1 LLRVGSKEYS
11 MKPILAILLTAV
23 AMCAI
28 GPASAL
34 AQVSNGQ
41 ISGRVTDAQGA
52 VLPGVTVTATQTDT
66 QFVRTTTTNE
76 TGAYSLPNLPIG
88 PYRLEVSL
96 QGFQTLVQSNIT
108 LQVNANLVIDPSL
121 RIGNVAEEVT
131 VEARPSDIVVETR
144 RMGVGTVV
152 EQERIEQLALG
163 ARAVTDLITF
173 SGAAVQVPNSV
184 IATMVTGVN
193 ISVAGGARFGVQ
205 YLIDG
210 AMSNNRFDG
219 TNMPLPFPDALQ
231 EFRIS
236 TSAQEA
242 SIGRSSG
249 ASVNAVTKAGTNQ
262 LRGSASWFVRDTRF
276 NARAAH
282 AAAKDKLQRQQPGAA
297 IGGPIVRN
305 RLFFFTAYLSTILD
319 QTLSDTLSIVP
330 TPAILAGDWSAFNA
344 CHRPNWN
351 TGLGADFADGN
362 VNPANYSPAAV
373 RLAARL
379 PQAAGPRAHC
389 GELLWG
395 NHIDRHDKQTV
406 TRIDYQHSTSH
417 SFYGRYMATLHDQP
431 VKFDPDNLLTATQ
444 IGSGFRDRAHSLVI
458 GNNWVMNPTAVS
470 ASRFAYNAI
479 RARKQG
485 ARYFSPE
492 DVGIAQWT
500 SVPGHFPLT
509 VQGNFGFGFGPLAQR
524 QVDQNTYQL
533 GHDVTLVRGAHQFAV
548 GGTWA
553 YDDVLSLA
561 HSRGVGGITISA
573 NNTGNAMGDFMLG
586 RLNDIRQSMPST
598 LSPTQHYAGIYAQ
611 DTWRMTE
618 RFTLNYGVRWEPF
631 FPMVW
636 KENPLGGIRVYNFS
650 VADFQAGRKSTVF
663 PYAPAGFTYPSQ
675 NTDGSGPSDF
685 EGHAGVQ
692 QRLNK
697 WAPRIGFGW
706 DPTGSART
714 AVRASY
720 GIAHD
725 VVALEALLNTNN
737 VSPWSPDIINRVG
750 TLDNPWLGQ
759 PGGNPFPFD
768 WQTTPVF
775 LVNSQLMPFNPSLDT
790 PLVHSWNATVE
801 QQLADSW
808 LVSASYIGTNTDRLW
823 NTTAINPALTLT
835 QQSHPSLFT
844 GPDTCVLEG
853 RTFTPCNQTA
863 NINERRELR
872 LWAAANNPAVLPDA
886 RVFANIDQVNSD
898 STANYHGLLLSGRG
912 SLQRVNLDA
921 NYTLSRCRTDRV
933 APGIPNPNETFHRG
947 RDRQYCV
954 GDRRHVFNLSAVAT
968 APEFSSR
975 MWNAIA
981 SDWRFAA
988 AYRASSGEPL
998 TVITGQDIARNG
1010 LLNQTADLVSNDVYI
1025 DRSGSLGSQYF
1036 NRNAFALPAVG
1047 THGNTSF
1054 GQFRGFA
1061 TWNVDVAVTRL
1072 FELGTHRIEA
1082 RWEVF
1087 NPFNV
1092 AVPNNNTTVAGN
1104 QIVSLASPTFGRV
1117 VTMRDP
1123 RIMQFALKYVF

>member
-1 LLRVGSKEYS
+1 MRHILRLF
-11 MKPILAILLTAV
+11 LAVLGIGIV
-23 AMCAI
+23 A
-28 GPASAL
+28 PAPVL

-41 ISGRVTDAQGA
+41 ISGRVTDASGA
-52 VLPGVTVTATQTDT
+52 VLPGATVTATQTET
-66 QFVRTTTTNE
+66 QFVRTTVTNE
-76 TGAYSLPNLPIG
+76 VGAYTLPNLPVG
-88 PYRLEVSL
+88 PYRLEASI
-96 QGFQTLVQSNIT
+96 QGFQTFVQSGIT
-108 LQVNANLVIDPSL
+108 VQVNANLVVDPTL
-121 RIGNVAEEVT
+121 RLGNIAET
-131 VEARPSDIVVETR
+131 INVEGTASDIEVETR

-152 EQERIEQLALG
+152 ERERILELPLN
-163 ARAVTDLITF
+163 ARQVTDLITF

-210 AMSNNRFDG
+210 ALSNNRFDG

-242 SIGRSSG
+242 AIGRSSG

-262 LRGSASWFVRDTRF
+262 FHGNAFWFVRDTRF

-282 AAAKDKLQRQQPGAA
+282 ALTKDTLQRNQPGGS
-297 IGGPIVRN
+297 IGGPIVQN
-305 RLFFFTAYLSTILD
+305 RLFFFTGYQSTILE

-330 TPAILAGDWSAFNA
+330 TAAILAGDWRAFNA
-344 CHRPNWN
+344 AHNPRWTDP
-351 TGLGADFADGN
+351 DFADGF
-362 VNPANYSPAAV
+362 VNPSRYSPAAL

-379 PQAAGPRAHC
+379 PRPTNER

-395 NHIDRHDKQTV
+395 NLIDRHDKQTV
-406 TRIDYQHSTSH
+406 TRIDYQHSGNQ

-431 VKFDPDNLLTATQ
+431 VTFDDGNLLTATAT
-444 IGSGFRDRAHSLVI
+444 GSGFRDRAHSLVV
-458 GNNWVMNPTAVS
+458 GNNWVMSPTMVS

-524 QVDQNTYQL
+524 QVDQNQYQV
-533 GHDVTLVRGAHQFAV
+533 GHDVTLVRGTHQFSV

-586 RLNDIRQSMPST
+586 RLTEMRQSMPST
-598 LSPTQHYAGIYAQ
+598 LSPTQQYGGVYAQ
-611 DTWRMTE
+611 DTWRFNE
-618 RFTLNYGVRWEPF
+618 RLTLNFGLRWEPF
-631 FPMVW
+631 FPMKW
-636 KENPLGGIRVYNFS
+636 KENPLGGIRVYNFNTET
-650 VADFQAGRKSTVF
+650 FMAGSKSTVF

-675 NTDGSGPSDF
+675 NPDGSGPSDF

-692 QRLNK
+692 TRLNK
-697 WAPRIGFGW
+697 WAPRVGVGW
-706 DPTGSART
+706 DPGGTGRT
-714 AVRASY
+714 ALRASY

-737 VSPWSPDIINRVG
+737 VSPWSPDLSNRTG

-768 WQTTPVF
+768 WQTTPTF
-775 LVNSQLMPFNPSLDT
+775 LANSQLMPFNPNLDT
-790 PLVHSWNATVE
+790 PYVQSWNATVE
-801 QQLADSW
+801 QQLAGAW
-808 LVSASYIGTNTDRLW
+808 LVSASYLGTHTERLW
-823 NTTAINPALTLT
+823 NTTAINPVLTLT
-835 QQSHPSLFT
+835 PQSHPALYT
-844 GPDTCVLEG
+844 GLDTCVLEG
-853 RTFTPCNQTA
+853 QSFSPCNQAA
-863 NINERRELR
+863 NLNQRRELR
-872 LWAAANNPAVLPDA
+872 LWAARNNPALLPDA
-886 RVFANIDQVNSD
+886 RLFTNIDEIRSD
-898 STANYHGLLLSGRG
+898 STANYHGLLTSARG
-912 SLQRVNLDA
+912 TIRGVNLDA
-921 NYTLSRCRTDRV
+921 NYTLSRCITDRV

-947 RDRQYCV
+947 RDRSYC
-954 GDRRHVFNLSAVAT
+954 GSDRRHVFNLSAVAM
-968 APEFSSR
+968 APEFSDR
-975 MWNAIA
+975 LWNAIA
-981 SDWRFAA
+981 SDWRLAVV
-988 AYRASSGEPL
+988 YRASSGEPL
-998 TVITGQDIARNG
+998 TVVSGSDRALSG
-1010 LLNQTADLVSNDVYI
+1010 LLNQTADQISDNVYD
-1025 DRSGSLGSQYF
+1025 DRSGRLGSQYF
-1036 NRNAFALPAVG
+1036 NRSAFGLPAPGSYGG
-1047 THGNTSF
+1047 TDFLS
-1054 GQFRGFA
+1054 FRGFA
-1061 TWNVDVAVTRL
+1061 TWNLDMALSRIFDV
-1072 FELGTHRIEA
+1072 GTHRIEA

-1087 NPFNV
+1087 NPFN
-1092 AVPNNNTTVAGN
+1092 AAIPNNPTTAAGN
-1104 QIVSLASPTFGRV
+1104 QIVSLASPNFGRV
-1117 VTMRDP
+1117 TTMRDP

>member
-1 LLRVGSKEYS
+1 MRK
-11 MKPILAILLTAV
+11 ILGILLAV
-23 AMCAI
+23 SGMEFAMPERAE
-28 GPASAL
+28 S
-34 AQVSNGQ
+34 QVSNAQ
-41 ISGRVTDAQGA
+41 ISGRVTDAQGG

-66 QFVRTTTTNE
+66 QFVRTTVTNE
-76 TGAYSLPNLPIG
+76 TGTFTLVNLPIG
-88 PYRLEVSL
+88 PYRLEASL
-96 QGFQTLVQSNIT
+96 QGFQTFAQSGIT
-108 LQVNANLVIDPSL
+108 LQVNANLVVDPSL
-121 RIGNVAEEVT
+121 RLGNVNETIT
-131 VEARPSDIVVETR
+131 VEARPTEIQVETR
-144 RMGVGTVV
+144 RMGIGTVV

-219 TNMPLPFPDALQ
+219 TNLPLPFPDALQ

-282 AAAKDKLQRQQPGAA
+282 AAAKDKLQRSQPGFSV
-297 IGGPIVRN
+297 GGPLVRN
-305 RLFFFTAYLSTILD
+305 RLFFFTAYLSTMLD

-330 TPAILAGDWSAFNA
+330 TPAMLAGDWTAFNA
-344 CHRPNWN
+344 CHSPNWN
-351 TGLGADFADGN
+351 AGLGADFRDGI
-362 VNPANYSPAAV
+362 VNPASFSPAAV

-395 NHIDRHDKQTV
+395 NHVDRHDKQTV
-406 TRIDYQHSTSH
+406 TRVDYQHSTSQ

-431 VKFDPDNLLTATQ
+431 VKFDEDNLLTATQ

-458 GNNWVMNPTAVS
+458 GNNWVVNPTMVS
-470 ASRFAYNAI
+470 ASRFSYNAI

-485 ARYFSPE
+485 ARFFSPE

-509 VQGNFGFGFGPLAQR
+509 VAGNFNFGFGPLAQR
-524 QVDQNTYQL
+524 QVDQNQYQV
-533 GHDVTLVRGAHQFAV
+533 GHDVTLVRGSHQFSV

-561 HSRGVGGITISA
+561 HSRGVGGITITA
-573 NNTGNAMGDFMLG
+573 TQTGNAMGDFMLG
-586 RLNDIRQSMPST
+586 RLDNIRQSMPST
-598 LSPTQHYAGIYAQ
+598 LSPTQQYAGIYAQ

-618 RFTLNYGVRWEPF
+618 RFTVNYGIRWEPF

-636 KENPLGGIRVYNFS
+636 KENPLGGIRVYNFD
-650 VADFQAGRKSTVF
+650 VDAFRAGRKSTVF
-663 PYAPAGFTYPSQ
+663 PFAPAGFTYPSQ
-675 NTDGSGPSDF
+675 NPDGSGPSDF

-697 WAPRIGFGW
+697 WAPRVGFGW
-706 DPTGSART
+706 DPTGDGRT

-737 VSPWSPDIINRVG
+737 VSPWSPDIINRLG
-750 TLDNPWLGQ
+750 TLDAPWQGQ

-768 WQTTPVF
+768 WRTTPVF
-775 LVNSQLMPFNPSLDT
+775 LVNSQLMPFNPNLDT
-790 PLVHSWNATVE
+790 PYVQSWNATVE
-801 QQLADSW
+801 QQLAGTW

-823 NTTAINPALTLT
+823 NTTAINPVQTLT

-844 GPDTCVLEG
+844 GPNTCVLEG
-853 RTFTPCNQTA
+853 VTFTPCNQTA
-863 NINERRELR
+863 SLNQRRELR

-886 RVFANIDQVNSD
+886 RVFTNIDQVNSD

-912 SLQRVNLDA
+912 SLQRVNFDA

-933 APGIPNPNETFHRG
+933 APGIPNPNETFHRD

-975 MWNAIA
+975 LWNAIA

-998 TVITGQDIARNG
+998 TVTSGVDVAVSG
-1010 LLNQTADLVSNDVYI
+1010 LLNQTADQVSNDVYL
-1025 DRSGSLGSQYF
+1025 DRSGNLGSQYF
-1036 NRNAFALPAVG
+1036 NRAAFANPAPG
-1047 THGNTSF
+1047 THGNLGF
-1054 GQFRGFA
+1054 GTFRGFA

-1072 FELGTHRIEA
+1072 FNVGTHRIEA

-1092 AVPNNNTTVAGN
+1092 AIPNNPTTVAGN
-1104 QIVSLASPTFGRV
+1104 QILNLASPTFGRV